1 MNIGKLTAITIKQAK
16 PKEKNYKLFDGGGL
30 FLLVRKD
37 GSKYWRLKYRYG
49 GKEKLL
55 AIGVYPDISLS
66 DAREKRSKAKKQLM
80 DGIDPSAFKQAQKLS
95 RLEAAEN
102 SFEAIGIEW
111 YLKTQHEWSE
121 VHKTKVE
128 WMLTKNLYPWLG
140 KRPISEITP
149 PELLKTLRRIESRG
163 ALETA
168 KRVKQIAGKVFR
180 YAVATGR
187 AERDPSQDLKDAL
200 AKPVKKHLAAIT
212 EPKQVGTLLLALD
225 GYEGTLPVKTALILA
240 PMLFVRPGELRHA
253 EWSEIDL
260 EAKQWVIPK
269 EKMKTRTEHL
279 VPLCQQAIDALI
291 ELHPLTGHGKYVF
304 PSARSTKRPMSNNAV
319 LGAMRRMGIDK
330 EEMSGHGFR
339 AMART
344 ILDQDLKFRADIIEH
359 QLAHAVKDPNG
370 RAYNRT
376 SFIKERT
383 EMMQKWA
390 DYLDSLREQARH
402 GNVIAGA
409 FGGQV

>member
-1 MNIGKLTAITIKQAK
+1 MSNGKLTAVTVKNAK
-16 PKEKNYKLFDGGGL
+16 PKEKDYKLFDGGGL

-37 GSKYWRLKYRYG
+37 GAKYWRLKYRYG

-55 AIGVYPDISLS
+55 AVGVYSDVSLS
-66 DAREKRSKAKKQLM
+66 EARERRDTARRQLR
-80 DGIDPSAFKQAQKLS
+80 DNIDPSAAKQAQKHS
-95 RLEAAEN
+95 QAEASAN

-111 YLKTQHEWSE
+111 FQKTRNGWS
-121 VHKTKVE
+121 VTHQTKVN
-128 WMLTKNLYPWLG
+128 WMLTKNLYPWIG

-168 KRVKQIAGKVFR
+168 KRTKQVAGKVFR
-180 YAVATGR
+180 YAIATGR

-200 AKPVKKHLAAIT
+200 AKPIKNHLAAIT
-212 EPKQVGTLLLALD
+212 NPKQVGSLLLMLD
-225 GYEGTLPVKTALILA
+225 SYEGTLVVKTALKLA
-240 PMLFVRPGELRHA
+240 PLLFVRPGELRHA

-260 EAKQWVIPK
+260 ETGQWIIPAS
-269 EKMKTRTEHL
+269 KMKTKTEHL
-279 VPLCQQAIDALI
+279 VPLCKQAIEALSD
-291 ELHPLTGHGKYVF
+291 LYPLTGRGRYVF
-304 PSARSTKRPMSNNAV
+304 PSPRSNKRPMSNNAV

-344 ILDQDLKFRADIIEH
+344 ILDEQLKFRPDIIEH

-376 SFIKERT
+376 SFIDERT

-390 DYLDSLREQARH
+390 DYLDSLSEQARH
-402 GNVIAGA
+402 GNVVAGA
-409 FGGQV
+409 FSAA

>member
-1 MNIGKLTAITIKQAK
+1 MSHGKLTAITVKQAK
-16 PKEKNYKLFDGGGL
+16 PKEKDYKLFDGGGL

-37 GSKYWRLKYRYG
+37 SSKYWRLKYRFAN
-49 GKEKLL
+49 KEKLL
-55 AIGVYPDISLS
+55 ALGVYPDVSLLE
-66 DAREKRSKAKKQLM
+66 ARERRETAKRQLR
-80 DGIDPSAFKQAQKLS
+80 DSIDPSAAKQAQKLS
-95 RLEAAEN
+95 QVEASEN

-111 YLKTQHEWSE
+111 YQKTQHEWSE
-121 VHKTKVE
+121 VHKTKVD

-200 AKPVKKHLAAIT
+200 AKPIKKHLAAIT
-212 EPKQVGTLLLALD
+212 EPRQVGTLLLALD
-225 GYEGTLPVKTALILA
+225 GYEGTLPVKTALTLA

-260 EAKQWVIPK
+260 EAKQWIIPA

-279 VPLCQQAIDALI
+279 VPLCQQAIDALL
-291 ELHPLTGHGKYVF
+291 ELYPLTGHGKYVF

-390 DYLDSLREQARH
+390 DYLDSLREQTQH

>member
-16 PKEKNYKLFDGGGL
+16 PKEKDYKLFDGGGL
-30 FLLVRKD
+30 FLLIRKD

-66 DAREKRSKAKKQLM
+66 EAREKRSKAKKQLT

-111 YLKTQHEWSE
+111 HLKTQHEWSE
-121 VHKTKVE
+121 VHKAKVN
-128 WMLTKNLYPWLG
+128 WMLTKNIYPWLG

-200 AKPVKKHLAAIT
+200 AKPIKKHLAAIT
-212 EPKQVGTLLLALD
+212 EPKQVGSLLLVLD
-225 GYEGTLPVKTALILA
+225 GYQGTLPVKTALVLA
-240 PMLFVRPGELRHA
+240 PLLFVRPGELRHA

-260 EAKQWVIPK
+260 EAKQWIIPAK
-269 EKMKTRTEHL
+269 KMKTRTEHL
-279 VPLCQQAIDALI
+279 VPLCQQAIDALA
-291 ELHPLTGHGKYVF
+291 ELHPLTGHGQYVF
-304 PSARSTKRPMSNNAV
+304 PSARSPKRPMSNNAV

-344 ILDQDLKFRADIIEH
+344 ILDQDLMFRADIIEH

-383 EMMQKWA
+383 DMMQKWA

-409 FGGQV
+409 FGIA

>member
-1 MNIGKLTAITIKQAK
+1 MSDGKLTAITVKQAK
-16 PKEKNYKLFDGGGL
+16 PKEKDYKIFDGGGL

-37 GSKYWRLKYRYG
+37 GSKYWRQKYRYA
-49 GKEKLL
+49 GKEKQL
-55 AIGVYPDISLS
+55 AIGVYPDVSLKE
-66 DAREKRSKAKKQLM
+66 ARERHANARRQLR
-80 DGIDPSAFKQAQKLS
+80 DNIDPSAAKQAQKLS
-95 RLEAAEN
+95 QVEASAN

-111 YLKTQHEWSE
+111 YQKTQHEWSDN
-121 VHKTKVE
+121 HKTKVE
-128 WMLTKNLYPWLG
+128 WMLTKNLYPWIG

-168 KRVKQIAGKVFR
+168 KRTKQVAGKVFR
-180 YAVATGR
+180 YAIATGR

-200 AKPVKKHLAAIT
+200 AKPIKKHLAAIT
-212 EPKQVGTLLLALD
+212 EPKKVGTLLLALD
-225 GYEGTLPVKTALILA
+225 GYEGTLPVKTALKLA
-240 PMLFVRPGELRHA
+240 PILFVRPGELRHA

-260 EAKQWVIPK
+260 EAGQWIIPSN
-269 EKMKTRTEHL
+269 KMKTKAEHL
-279 VPLCQQAIDALI
+279 VPLCQQAIEALSD
-291 ELHPLTGHGKYVF
+291 LYPLTGHGQYVF
-304 PSARSTKRPMSNNAV
+304 PSARSPKRPMSNNAV
-319 LGAMRRMGIDK
+319 LAAMRRMGIDK

-390 DYLDSLREQARH
+390 DYLDSLREEARH

-409 FGGQV
+409 FGNT